1 MCGYKLEQF
10 LLKESVI
17 PLMTAGSPSSSTAF
31 LTDSWIVYSVKG
43 GREFRVAIM
52 VVASPGMLR
61 MISSGCLL
69 VRLTVNPAMG
79 LNPLESGF
87 VQEMVSELTVSELGT
102 TARPVGGP
110 GGTGVGGR

>member
-1 MCGYKLEQF
+1 MVIKPCV
-10 LLKESVI
+10 LLKELVI
-17 PLMTAGSPSSSTAF
+17 PMMTAGSPSSSTAF

-79 LNPLESGF
+79 LNPLKSGF
-87 VQEMVSELTVSELGT
+87 VQEMVKELTVSESGT
-102 TARPVGGP
+102 TARLVGRP
-110 GGTGVGGR
+110 GGTGVGGGEA